1 MIYAVDFSSLPY
13 VSKAYVVRRRTVW
26 QVTDPYSILIYIKE
40 GRCAVS
46 AEGEDYVLN
55 EGDMF
60 FIPAGQRYIRRPVEN
75 EMCTIFYAHM
85 TLADVRFLTEA
96 EAAAET
102 EAKKEALA
110 KSFLE
115 GEDAGNGYT
124 LYISPHIKKNAQFA
138 EELSR
143 LSDKV
148 RENLSKNH
156 IESSLLT
163 ALSASRMLTA
173 ANRITL
179 NELGTM
185 SVDRTRV
192 SVNLR
197 RAVGFIRANYKE
209 KLSLSDLCRAAAV
222 SPQQMIRYFKDE
234 LSTTPV
240 RYINEVKIDR
250 AKELFLTHPDLST
263 SEIASELG
271 FSDPHYFSRL
281 FKKLSGETPTEC
293 RKRILSFDEK
303 KQ

>member
-1 MIYAVDFSSLPY
+1 MIYAIDFSSLPY
-13 VSKAYVVRRRTVW
+13 VAKAYVVRRRTVW

-46 AEGEDYVLN
+46 SDGEDYILN
-55 EGDMF
+55 TGDMF

-96 EAAAET
+96 EAESET
-102 EAKKEALA
+102 EAKKEALT

-115 GEDAGNGYT
+115 GEDPGNGYT
-124 LYISPHIKKNAQFA
+124 LYISPHIKKSAHFEN
-138 EELSR
+138 ELSL
-143 LSDKV
+143 LSDRV
-148 RENLSKNH
+148 RENLAKNH

-163 ALSASRMLTA
+163 ALAASEMLTR

-179 NELGTM
+179 DLLGNM
-185 SVDRTRV
+185 RVDRTRV
-192 SVNLR
+192 PANLR

-209 KLSLSDLCRAAAV
+209 KITLSDLCRAAAV

-234 LSTTPV
+234 FSVTPN

-250 AKELFLTHPDLST
+250 AKELFLTHPDLSA

-293 RKRILSFDEK
+293 RKRIWSFDEK